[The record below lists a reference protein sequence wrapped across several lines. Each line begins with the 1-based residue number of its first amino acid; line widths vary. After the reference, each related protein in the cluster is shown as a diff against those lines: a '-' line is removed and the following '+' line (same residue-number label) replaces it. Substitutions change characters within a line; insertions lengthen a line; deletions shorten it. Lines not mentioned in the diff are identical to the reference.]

1 MPGLQRQILNQ
12 DISMNCDDE
21 KDINKKMKRE
31 ENSMSMRK
39 IRIIYDDPDATES
52 DSEDD
57 DECFS
62 QKRNRVLKS
71 NRCVYEILHPHSSY
85 EPCVVENALEQIDV
99 VPSNNVVV
107 NTKFDENKKSPKSS
121 TIYKGVRRRPW
132 GKFSAEI
139 RDPLRKVR
147 VWLGTYNT
155 AEEAASAYQK
165 KKLEFES
172 LVELQK
178 NKIVSATS
186 IDVSEV
192 SNGSFSLPSP
202 SSVLD
207 DGNRLGN
214 LIKQED
220 EHENKSVQECNTEK
234 KLVRNY
240 DPEEVVE
247 ECAGETVVK
256 HCNVEKFWPVCDLKV
271 DFEEEQSISYLLE
284 EPDLSPTI
292 SENLGFADISLQCQA
307 DYGQFY
313 HDEYSYNY
321 AEDPCLCDLENGEVI
336 DFSNIG
342 TKFEDF
348 AWADGTLDFE

>member
-1 MPGLQRQILNQ
+1 MPGLRRQILNQ
-12 DISMNCDDE
+12 DIVMSCDQE
-21 KDINKKMKRE
+21 DIIKKLKRE

-57 DECFS
+57 ECSS
-62 QKRNRVLKS
+62 QKRNPVLKS
-71 NRCVYEILHPHSSY
+71 NRRVYEILHPPSSY
-85 EPCVVENALEQIDV
+85 GPCTVEDALEQIDV
-99 VPSNNVVV
+99 VPSKSVVV
-107 NTKFDENKKSPKSS
+107 DTKFDENKKSPKSA

-165 KKLEFES
+165 KKLEFEN

-178 NKIVSATS
+178 NKNVSATS

-214 LIKQED
+214 LIKED
-220 EHENKSVQECNTEK
+220 EHENKFVQECNAEK

-240 DPEEVVE
+240 GCEEVVE

-256 HCNVEKFWPVCDLKV
+256 HCNVERFWPVCDLRV

-292 SENLGFADISLQCQA
+292 SENLGFPDISSQCQA

-321 AEDPCLCDLENGEVI
+321 AEGPCLCDLDNGEVI

-348 AWADGTLDFE
+348 AWADGTLI

>member
-1 MPGLQRQILNQ
+1 
-12 DISMNCDDE
+12 
-21 KDINKKMKRE
+21 MKRE

-71 NRCVYEILHPHSSY
+71 NRRVYEILHPHSSY

-99 VPSNNVVV
+99 VPSKNVVV
-107 NTKFDENKKSPKSS
+107 NAKFDENKKSPKSS

-178 NKIVSATS
+178 NKNVSATS

-207 DGNRLGN
+207 DGNRIGN

-220 EHENKSVQECNTEK
+220 EHENKFVQECNAEK

-240 DPEEVVE
+240 DGEEVVE

-256 HCNVEKFWPVCDLKV
+256 HCNVEKFWPVCDLK
-271 DFEEEQSISYLLE
+271 
-284 EPDLSPTI
+284 T
-292 SENLGFADISLQCQA
+292 

-321 AEDPCLCDLENGEVI
+321 AEEDLENGEKEFSLVFEHAI
-336 DFSNIG
+336 GFWHEPHHFSVVGGSSCEPPPYFGSNDGGCGGGIGEQWWVLPCWVDGFNFGVNVNNFVDLDVMEFDFSLCGVGI
-342 TKFEDF
+342 
-348 AWADGTLDFE
+348 